1 MSYNLDINK
10 NESNNK
16 IINKVFKELLQELYV
31 VFLDIEDH
39 NTLRLNEFIHN
50 TLLEYDLDPKNVF
63 ETMKINSQPDF
74 SYSSLIGIFY
84 QYGIGCEADEIKAFE
99 IFSNAVKNNKKE
111 IIKKFS
117 FDQKNEPIT
126 FCDDNIK
133 ELNEIITQYFY
144 SLFLYKDIILN
155 KAKNYKLYVKNAEN
169 GDSISQYYIGNYYYN
184 KIDYNKA
191 IEWYS
196 KSSEGGNIRAI
207 YKLGNCYYYGYGV
220 MKDEK
225 KALELYLKSAKGGL
239 SYALRSVG
247 DCYYYGRIMKDR
259 SKAFKWYLKA
269 AKKGDFQC
277 QYLVAKWYHND
288 GIHDPKNEENWFY
301 WNRKVA
307 INGNIHAQFELAEY
321 YLNSNS
327 INKNEK
333 KAFRWYM
340 KLANDN
346 EPRALYIVAKCY
358 RDGVGTDK
366 DLKEAIKWSVRYEE
380 SKVF

>member
-1 MSYNLDINK
+1 
-10 NESNNK
+10 
-16 IINKVFKELLQELYV
+16 
-31 VFLDIEDH
+31 
-39 NTLRLNEFIHN
+39 
-50 TLLEYDLDPKNVF
+50 
-63 ETMKINSQPDF
+63 
-74 SYSSLIGIFY
+74 
-84 QYGIGCEADEIKAFE
+84 
-99 IFSNAVKNNKKE
+99 
-111 IIKKFS
+111 
-117 FDQKNEPIT
+117 
-126 FCDDNIK
+126 
-133 ELNEIITQYFY
+133 
-144 SLFLYKDIILN
+144 
-155 KAKNYKLYVKNAEN
+155 
-169 GDSISQYYIGNYYYN
+169 
-184 KIDYNKA
+184 
-191 IEWYS
+191 
-196 KSSEGGNIRAI
+196 
-207 YKLGNCYYYGYGV
+207 

-333 KAFRWYM
+333 K
-340 KLANDN
+340 
-346 EPRALYIVAKCY
+346 
-358 RDGVGTDK
+358 
-366 DLKEAIKWSVRYEE
+366 
-380 SKVF
+380 

>member
-50 TLLEYDLDPKNVF
+50 TLLEYDLDPKNVL

-84 QYGIGCEADEIKAFE
+84 QYGIGCEPDEIKAFE

-169 GDSISQYYIGNYYYN
+169 GDSISQYY
-184 KIDYNKA
+184 
-191 IEWYS
+191 
-196 KSSEGGNIRAI
+196 
-207 YKLGNCYYYGYGV
+207 L
-220 MKDEK
+220 
-225 KALELYLKSAKGGL
+225 
-239 SYALRSVG
+239 
-247 DCYYYGRIMKDR
+247 
-259 SKAFKWYLKA
+259 A

>member
-1 MSYNLDINK
+1 
-10 NESNNK
+10 
-16 IINKVFKELLQELYV
+16 
-31 VFLDIEDH
+31 
-39 NTLRLNEFIHN
+39 
-50 TLLEYDLDPKNVF
+50 
-63 ETMKINSQPDF
+63 
-74 SYSSLIGIFY
+74 
-84 QYGIGCEADEIKAFE
+84 
-99 IFSNAVKNNKKE
+99 
-111 IIKKFS
+111 
-117 FDQKNEPIT
+117 
-126 FCDDNIK
+126 
-133 ELNEIITQYFY
+133 
-144 SLFLYKDIILN
+144 
-155 KAKNYKLYVKNAEN
+155 
-169 GDSISQYYIGNYYYN
+169 
-184 KIDYNKA
+184 
-191 IEWYS
+191 
-196 KSSEGGNIRAI
+196 
-207 YKLGNCYYYGYGV
+207 

-269 AKKGDFQC
+269 AKK
-277 QYLVAKWYHND
+277 
-288 GIHDPKNEENWFY
+288 ENWFY

>member
-84 QYGIGCEADEIKAFE
+84 QYGIGCEPDEIKAFE
-99 IFSNAVKNNKKE
+99 IFSNA
-111 IIKKFS
+111 
-117 FDQKNEPIT
+117 
-126 FCDDNIK
+126 
-133 ELNEIITQYFY
+133 
-144 SLFLYKDIILN
+144 
-155 KAKNYKLYVKNAEN
+155 
-169 GDSISQYYIGNYYYN
+169 
-184 KIDYNKA
+184 
-191 IEWYS
+191 
-196 KSSEGGNIRAI
+196 
-207 YKLGNCYYYGYGV
+207 
-220 MKDEK
+220 
-225 KALELYLKSAKGGL
+225 
-239 SYALRSVG
+239 
-247 DCYYYGRIMKDR
+247 
-259 SKAFKWYLKA
+259 
-269 AKKGDFQC
+269 
-277 QYLVAKWYHND
+277 
-288 GIHDPKNEENWFY
+288 
-301 WNRKVA
+301 
-307 INGNIHAQFELAEY
+307 
-321 YLNSNS
+321 
-327 INKNEK
+327 NEK

-380 SKVF
+380 SKDL